1 MKRRA
6 ALFVLA
12 GAVALVVAAGV
23 AYAATVKCQGGMT
36 TLCVGTDGPDTLYG
50 TAMADAM
57 NARQGDDL
65 LLGRRG
71 ADHMLGDTSSGQQDT
86 TDGNDQ
92 LYGNRGK
99 DWLLG
104 YGGNDLLNGG
114 HANDEIYAQDIST
127 GNPGEDTVIGG
138 GGNDSIS
145 ANDGLFD
152 SIDCGDGLDVIR
164 YDTGLDE
171 IENCEFQNP

>member
-6 ALFVLA
+6 ALFVLV

-23 AYAATVKCQGGMT
+23 AFAATVKCQGGMT

-71 ADHMLGDTSSGQQDT
+71 ADHMLGDTSTGQQDT
-86 TDGNDQ
+86 IDGNDQ

-104 YGGNDLLNGG
+104 YGGSDLLNGG

-145 ANDGLFD
+145 AKDGLFD
-152 SIDCGDGLDVIR
+152 SIDCGDGLLILIHR
-164 YDTGLDE
+164 FGEGMLGA
-171 IENCEFQNP
+171 C

>member
-1 MKRRA
+1 LSKSDQRALLFGRRT
-6 ALFVLA
+6 
-12 GAVALVVAAGV
+12 LVI
-23 AYAATVKCQGGMT
+23 AYARFRLLPG
-36 TLCVGTDGPDTLYG
+36 VGVVRTY
-50 TAMADAM
+50 
-57 NARQGDDL
+57 
-65 LLGRRG
+65 
-71 ADHMLGDTSSGQQDT
+71 SGQQDT

-92 LYGNRGK
+92 VYGNRGK

-104 YGGNDLLNGG
+104 YGGSDLLNGG

-127 GNPGEDTVIGG
+127 GNPGEDTVMGG

-152 SIDCGDGLDVIR
+152 TIDCGDGLDVVR